1 MTHIEYLEKLLA
13 EYKENKDCYERCEDF
28 DDLDYQYLLGGISA
42 LEWAIKGLKNG
53 GDFEWIK
60 L

>member
-13 EYKENKDCYERCEDF
+13 KYKENKDCYERCEDF
-28 DDLDYQYLLGGISA
+28 DDLDYQYLLGGIFA

-53 GDFEWIK
+53 GDFE
-60 L
+60 